1 MVLISH
7 RGNIN
12 GAKPQKENRI
22 DYIENAIQSGFDVE
36 IDLWFVLEGL
46 FLGHDIPQYPVEL
59 DWLQKYK
66 DKLWIHCKNLHA
78 LNILKNK
85 NLNYFWHEHDSVTI
99 TSKGYIWA
107 YPGVRCS
114 NSIAVHPEKFNG
126 NIPSDLLGVCSDNI
140 INYE

>member
-66 DKLWIHCKNLHA
+66 DKLWIHCKNLQA
-78 LNILKNK
+78 LNSLMVQKIKLGM
-85 NLNYFWHEHDSVTI
+85 V
-99 TSKGYIWA
+99 GGGQ
-107 YPGVRCS
+107 GVQ
-114 NSIAVHPEKFNG
+114 IA
-126 NIPSDLLGVCSDNI
+126 
-140 INYE
+140 